1 MAGIKGPQMNNFPHL
16 RWISEAKWIVVRGVI
31 LLWPLMGSSCL
42 PSIPRR
48 KIDDNRGAY
57 GGV

>member
-1 MAGIKGPQMNNFPHL
+1 MAGIRGPQMDNFPHS
-16 RWISEAKWIVVRGVI
+16 RWISPAKWIVVRGLI
-31 LLWPLMGSSCL
+31 LLWTLMDSSCL
-42 PSIPRR
+42 PSIRRR